1 YDSWAS
7 RICLFIKRKKH
18 GRMMLDSIDNGPLV
32 YSIVEENWQSR
43 PKKHS
48 ELTKARQLQD
58 DYDLDYGLD
67 VPMFQQGEDPT
78 ECINKAMAFL
88 CGVASRFPPLN
99 NQLRTSS
106 NPRNQETIQDAG
118 QPRVVKCY
126 NCQGEGHME
135 RQCTHPKRP
144 RNAACFK
151 EKLMF
156 VEAQEASQ
164 ILDKEQLT
172 DDLDAYYSDCN
183 DLSSARAVLMAN
195 LSSCDPEV
203 LSEVPYFD
211 SYPSDM
217 INQDVQEMQYYK
229 QTHVDDYQDNKIH
242 SGSNIIPY
250 S

>member
-1 YDSWAS
+1 
-7 RICLFIKRKKH
+7 
-18 GRMMLDSIDNGPLV
+18 MMLDSIDNGPLV
-32 YSIVEENWQSR
+32 YPIVKENWQSR

-48 ELTKARQLQD
+48 ELTKAQQLQD
-58 DYDLDYGLD
+58 DCDVQATNIILHGLPPDVYALLDYGLD

-88 CGVASRFPPLN
+88 CGVASSSRN
-99 NQLRTSS
+99 TNQSYAGTANKGIATNSKG
-106 NPRNQETIQDAG
+106 NVTAG

-164 ILDKEQLT
+164 ILDKEQLVF
-172 DDLDAYYSDCN
+172 LAELGIS
-183 DLSSARAVLMAN
+183 
-195 LSSCDPEV
+195 
-203 LSEVPYFD
+203 
-211 SYPSDM
+211 
-217 INQDVQEMQYYK
+217 
-229 QTHVDDYQDNKIH
+229 
-242 SGSNIIPY
+242 
-250 S
+250 